1 MPKRIKATPD
11 GWKISDPATD
21 REVTPDSW
29 AGQGTLRLACDSE
42 PEERFLS
49 AQTIVIEFPAFTDG
63 RALSLAVLLRK
74 QFGYKGHLRATG
86 ATHEDIVHYIIRCG
100 FDQIDVPPGRDPDLY
115 LALLE
120 PYTAHYQ
127 GSVHDPEPS
136 FKRTLRG
143 INA

>member
-1 MPKRIKATPD
+1 MPKRIKATSD
-11 GWKISDPATD
+11 GWEISVEATD
-21 REVTPDSW
+21 TEMTPDSW
-29 AGQGTLRLACDSE
+29 TGQGTLRLACDSE

-49 AQTIVIEFPAFTDG
+49 AQTIVIGFPAFTDG

-74 QFGYKGHLRATG
+74 RFGYKGHLRATG

-100 FDQIDVPPGRDPDLY
+100 FDEIDVPPGRDADLY
-115 LALLE
+115 LAFLE

-127 GSVHDPEPS
+127 GSVREPEPS